1 MQPSPQT
8 NACCVYEHA
17 RHLPSV
23 SYKRYQTGR
32 AARAT
37 KHLFPTL
44 PLHVSA
50 AVFKEASEDGDT
62 GRAAFGSIVR
72 VNLLIKRVCQL
83 WLVSLFSMWLCHL
96 PTFVHKFLAKQ

>member
-1 MQPSPQT
+1 MQWSPQT

-23 SYKRYQTGR
+23 SYKGYQTGR

-44 PLHVSA
+44 PLHVFA
-50 AVFKEASEDGDT
+50 AVFKEPSEDGDT
-62 GRAAFGSIVR
+62 SRAAFGTIVH
-72 VNLLIKRVCQL
+72 VSLLIKRVCQL
-83 WLVSLFSMWLCHL
+83 WLVSVFISVAVLSC
-96 PTFVHKFLAKQ
+96 

>member
-8 NACCVYEHA
+8 NACCVYEHT

-72 VNLLIKRVCQL
+72 VNLLI
-83 WLVSLFSMWLCHL
+83 
-96 PTFVHKFLAKQ
+96 